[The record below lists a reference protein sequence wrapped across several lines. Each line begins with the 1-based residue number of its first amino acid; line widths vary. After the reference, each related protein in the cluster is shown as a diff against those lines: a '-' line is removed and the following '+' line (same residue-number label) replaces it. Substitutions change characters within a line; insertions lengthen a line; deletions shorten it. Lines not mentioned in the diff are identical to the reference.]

1 MTGFRVRVWF
11 DPDALESGEPAHD
24 DGVVVLP
31 VIPVPGMEL
40 RDDSGQLA
48 TVRRVVLFSTPG
60 PDGAV
65 AAVVCS
71 VAE

>member
-1 MTGFRVRVWF
+1 MAGFRIRLWF
-11 DPDALESGEPAHD
+11 DPDGLNRGEPAHD

-31 VIPVPGMEL
+31 VIPVPGMEI
-40 RDDSGQLA
+40 RDSSGQIA
-48 TVRRVVLFSTPG
+48 VVQRVVLLTNPG

-71 VAE
+71 AQ

>member
-1 MTGFRVRVWF
+1 MAGFRIRLWF
-11 DPDALESGEPAHD
+11 DPDGLNRGEPAYD

-31 VIPVPGMEL
+31 VIPVPGMEI
-40 RDDSGQLA
+40 RDSSGQIA
-48 TVRRVVLFSTPG
+48 VVQRVVLLTNPG

-71 VAE
+71 TQ